1 MRLGLSVAWLMV
13 SVLHADVLSSRY
25 LPWLTDEA
33 VLAEFT
39 AALETPQPRY
49 WRTAEEL
56 RRQRKASGAE
66 LPLAGLR
73 LALDPGHLG
82 GKWAEY
88 EARNFRISDDDHWVR
103 EGDLVLEVAQRARD
117 QLEAL
122 GAEVQLLREDS
133 TPVNPKL
140 PADYV
145 EEVAE
150 QMGPVEGGS
159 LEGMV
164 DHALE
169 LKRQTVRR
177 SIVVGELAERARL
190 VNEML
195 KPDALLSLHINAG
208 VWPKKSGVEQ
218 LVLLPHNHLHVL
230 IFGCLSESELAGPG
244 QRERLLRK
252 LQNGSGPEE
261 LLLAGALAQSLA
273 EATGLP
279 ASKYEGSHALR
290 PSEEKPYVWARNLM
304 LLRLVECPVVLLEPY
319 VANSAAAYARLQAA
333 LQARVDGREP
343 EEGDVLLEYADAI
356 VAGVLDAYGP
366 DDAR

>member
-1 MRLGLSVAWLMV
+1 MSC
-13 SVLHADVLSSRY
+13 
-25 LPWLTDEA
+25 
-33 VLAEFT
+33 
-39 AALETPQPRY
+39 PR
-49 WRTAEEL
+49 
-56 RRQRKASGAE
+56 
-66 LPLAGLR
+66 
-73 LALDPGHLG
+73 
-82 GKWAEY
+82 
-88 EARNFRISDDDHWVR
+88 
-103 EGDLVLEVAQRARD
+103 
-117 QLEAL
+117 
-122 GAEVQLLREDS
+122 
-133 TPVNPKL
+133 
-140 PADYV
+140 
-145 EEVAE
+145 
-150 QMGPVEGGS
+150 
-159 LEGMV
+159 
-164 DHALE
+164 
-169 LKRQTVRR
+169 
-177 SIVVGELAERARL
+177 
-190 VNEML
+190 
-195 KPDALLSLHINAG
+195 
-208 VWPKKSGVEQ
+208 
-218 LVLLPHNHLHVL
+218 
-230 IFGCLSESELAGPG
+230 SELAGPG